1 MRREARKLGELL
13 RDLDLDLDLDTEE
26 VLVVDEL
33 DLEYLFLY
41 C

>member
-1 MRREARKLGELL
+1 MIRREARKLGELL
-13 RDLDLDLDLDTEE
+13 RDLDLDLDTEE
-26 VLVVDEL
+26 VLDVEEL